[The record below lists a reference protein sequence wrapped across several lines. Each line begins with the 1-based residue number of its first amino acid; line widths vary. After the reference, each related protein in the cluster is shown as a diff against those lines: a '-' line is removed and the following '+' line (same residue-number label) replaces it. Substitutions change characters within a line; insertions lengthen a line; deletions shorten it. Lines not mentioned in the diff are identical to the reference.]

1 MSTNYPPNPDW
12 QSNQQPD
19 YNQGGYAQPTQ
30 YQSSY
35 DPSNPY
41 GSQNPYAPQNPY
53 AQGQGQMQQSFAPAR
68 DKRGGF
74 AIAGLVLGILS
85 IPAAIL
91 PLCGFPVS
99 IVGIVMAALG
109 RASVSRRTMAT
120 IGLVLAI
127 IGIVLTIAS
136 ASYGAYVA
144 THP

>member
-1 MSTNYPPNPDW
+1 MHKILEAGDVTHL
-12 QSNQQPD
+12 
-19 YNQGGYAQPTQ
+19 GLTRIVA
-30 YQSSY
+30 
-35 DPSNPY
+35 
-41 GSQNPYAPQNPY
+41 
-53 AQGQGQMQQSFAPAR
+53 QGQMQQPFAPAR

-99 IVGIVMAALG
+99 IVGIIMAALG